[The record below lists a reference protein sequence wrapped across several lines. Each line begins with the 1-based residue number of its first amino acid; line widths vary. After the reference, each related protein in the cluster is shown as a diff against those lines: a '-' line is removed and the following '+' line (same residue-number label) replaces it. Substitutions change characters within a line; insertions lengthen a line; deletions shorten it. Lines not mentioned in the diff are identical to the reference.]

1 MLLLLLQEAQ
11 RGYTQSTVYLVRA
24 TGQVLAVVLV
34 GIFMNGYEYN
44 GSFDWGLSFSQVCA
58 CLAAPAVIMIPVS
71 WWGIPEE
78 AQPDENRDTF
88 EQYGTKVW
96 TLLTG
101 DNTAPFPHS
110 PHPHSFI
117 HRDTFDIGSIGR
129 IFEAKRVTM
138 LLYR

>member
-1 MLLLLLQEAQ
+1 MLQEAQ

-101 DNTAPFPHS
+101 TALTPAP
-110 PHPHSFI
+110 SFI
-117 HRDTFDIGSIGR
+117 HSLGYIYHLGCI
-129 IFEAKRVTM
+129 
-138 LLYR
+138 